1 MNDILFYN
9 NYVAAADII
18 TIALSVLIFF
28 LLRSSYVVKKKN
40 LNVFYLGTFFLLLA
54 ANANI
59 IYHQMILNIT
69 AVNVIGIYIARAVSY
84 SALFWTYVCFLA
96 YIRNLV
102 NMRSSYRKVFY
113 FTIHGVAVF
122 GTLWEF
128 VSPFLQKGFYID
140 ENLAIHQNYYQ
151 DIFRYLYSYFSL
163 SVIILLI
170 AYRKKFVGKMF
181 KCIVGVMTLSFSLMV
196 YQDTMMQTTYIC
208 ISFVF
213 PILAVLFLY
222 HHNSY
227 EVETGMLDHQAF
239 EAYIQ
244 DTHQKKLSM
253 IFLNFP
259 ELNHEKLSEMSGKLF
274 QLTDRYMMYS
284 CTFRLR
290 DNKMVMIYE
299 KERNKNYEQSLGALF
314 DNFIKLYEE
323 KREDFRIVLMN
334 SVDELNYGEDYLEL
348 CEYLEKRMPLNTIYN
363 CEEADIKSFMRSR
376 MILRELQDI
385 YAKDDLEDERVKVF
399 CQPVWNTKEKC
410 FTTAEALMRL
420 ELPEIGMVFPD
431 QFIDMAEKHGYIH
444 VLSKIILN
452 KTCRYIRQLQAQEY
466 NIERV
471 SVNFS
476 IQELHMNT
484 FSHDVIGIITKNGVP
499 FDKIAV
505 ELTESR
511 NEKDFKM
518 VKRVM
523 EELQG
528 LGIKFYLDDF
538 GTGYSNFERIIGL
551 PIDIIKFDRS
561 LTILAGK
568 NDESRFMVGSFS
580 EIFKKADYQILF
592 EGVEDER
599 DESQCI
605 DMDAMY
611 LQGYK
616 YSKPIPIEQLENF
629 LGKILR

>member
-28 LLRSSYVVKKKN
+28 LLRSSYVVKKRN

-314 DNFIKLYEE
+314 DNFISILPEFILMIRLTDILDIIIVAYLFYKLSALV
-323 KREDFRIVLMN
+323 RETRAGTLIKGIILLIIFTWISNLLQLTIINYLLKNLMQFGIMAFLIVFQP
-334 SVDELNYGEDYLEL
+334 ELRRA
-348 CEYLEKRMPLNTIYN
+348 LEKVGRTNFSSWISGDQDYVEVVASEIASAAAAISSRRIGALIVIERGTKIGDIIRTGAVINSDVSSELLINMFIPNTPLHDGAVIIRENKIVAARCILPLTHNETLSREFGTRHRAALGLSESSDAAVIVVS
-363 CEEADIKSFMRSR
+363 EETGKISFALNGNMSR
-376 MILRELQDI
+376 NYTEETLKKVIL
-385 YAKDDLEDERVKVF
+385 K
-399 CQPVWNTKEKC
+399 
-410 FTTAEALMRL
+410 
-420 ELPEIGMVFPD
+420 
-431 QFIDMAEKHGYIH
+431 
-444 VLSKIILN
+444 VLSPEPKAVNNITLYNKI
-452 KTCRYIRQLQAQEY
+452 K
-466 NIERV
+466 ER
-471 SVNFS
+471 
-476 IQELHMNT
+476 LKW
-484 FSHDVIGIITKNGVP
+484 KN
-499 FDKIAV
+499 
-505 ELTESR
+505 
-511 NEKDFKM
+511 
-518 VKRVM
+518 
-523 EELQG
+523 
-528 LGIKFYLDDF
+528 
-538 GTGYSNFERIIGL
+538 
-551 PIDIIKFDRS
+551 
-561 LTILAGK
+561 
-568 NDESRFMVGSFS
+568 
-580 EIFKKADYQILF
+580 
-592 EGVEDER
+592 
-599 DESQCI
+599 
-605 DMDAMY
+605 
-611 LQGYK
+611 
-616 YSKPIPIEQLENF
+616 
-629 LGKILR
+629 